1 MPSLTL
7 SNNFSLFSCALFFEC
22 QTYRSTSVSS
32 CHRKDL
38 NASRSNSPKTTSTVT
53 GNASNAT
60 DTSSQT
66 ATKAQS
72 QQPSH
77 HQQCNLGNAYP
88 RPSSSNDGTAKKPLN
103 PVDLKGASLVA
114 TSYASSNPKL
124 ANRSHNNGNG
134 GGSNGNVYYP
144 GPGVNRTRGPNN
156 NGTYRNSFQPIGRK
170 YHNATQYTRAHVD
183 NWSLSPTAA
192 MSHFG
197 QEASAL
203 PPVIPVLSLTPA
215 QLPNYQCMCV
225 YCQTSNGTFLSNH
238 SYMPA
243 FPYYQPYYQQQVPPN
258 AMSQAFYPGYLS
270 DGSQLMHQAQIPQFA
285 QAQEQ
290 QPMSYAS
297 TMVRPPLISPK
308 VATSPLPFPRV
319 ALENKSPGPRSP
331 YDYSGGSWFPQN
343 QAAAAAAAAVGA
355 AAPGN
360 QYQAVEQVAAN
371 NGPQFSPF
379 NRYT

>member
-1 MPSLTL
+1 MSFLFLCL
-7 SNNFSLFSCALFFEC
+7 SSIF
-22 QTYRSTSVSS
+22 RSTSVSS

-38 NASRSNSPKTTSTVT
+38 NASRSNSPKTTSCSTVT

-72 QQPSH
+72 QQPPH

-114 TSYASSNPKL
+114 TNYANSNSKAP
-124 ANRSHNNGNG
+124 NRATNNSGNGNG
-134 GGSNGNVYYP
+134 GNGGGYYTGHSATRPRGS
-144 GPGVNRTRGPNN
+144 NN
-156 NGTYRNSFQPIGRK
+156 NGTYRNSFQSLGRK
-170 YHNATQYTRAHVD
+170 YNNPTQFTRPQVD
-183 NWSLSPTAA
+183 NWSLSPTAP

-203 PPVIPVLSLTPA
+203 PPVIPLVSLAPA
-215 QLPNYQCMCV
+215 QLPNYPCMCV
-225 YCQTSNGTFLSNH
+225 YCQTSNGTFLPNH
-238 SYMPA
+238 PYMPA

-258 AMSQAFYPGYLS
+258 AMSQAYYPGYLP
-270 DGSQLMHQAQIPQFA
+270 DGQLMYQAQIPQFA
-285 QAQEQ
+285 QAQAQE

-319 ALENKSPGPRSP
+319 TLETKSPGPRSP
-331 YDYSGGSWFPQN
+331 YDYPAGTWMGQN
-343 QAAAAAAAAVGA
+343 QAT
-355 AAPGN
+355 APN
-360 QYQAVEQVAAN
+360 HYSTEQVTAN
-371 NGPQFSPF
+371 SGPQMNSF